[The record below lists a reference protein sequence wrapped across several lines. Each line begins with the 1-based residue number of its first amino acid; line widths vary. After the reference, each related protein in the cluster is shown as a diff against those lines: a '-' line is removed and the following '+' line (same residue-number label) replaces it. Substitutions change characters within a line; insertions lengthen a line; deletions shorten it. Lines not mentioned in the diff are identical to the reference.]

1 MVALDKPSEF
11 PVCSRKVSEKLSAP
25 LSGRPSG
32 VTPTKTRVTR
42 NDVARLARVVPS
54 TVSYVINNG
63 PRSVSLEARERVLK
77 AIAKLGYHPS
87 DVARSL
93 RTQRTQTIGLVIPDI
108 TNPYYGEMT
117 QAIEEVSFQHGYT
130 VILAHSSH
138 LPERELRYSHVLR
151 SKQVDGVIFLP
162 VTSDLEPIYFLDRAG
177 IQLVI
182 LERVVPGYACIVSDE
197 HYGGYLATRHLLGMG
212 HRKSGCIVLAGDS
225 TSSVARVEG
234 YSAALAEAGIP
245 LARECVV
252 ESDYG
257 YAAGELAAHHFLEL
271 PDRPT
276 AVVAHNDLIAIGAM
290 KAFMKAGLKVPGDVS
305 VIGFDDIAAAS
316 YVQPPL
322 TTIAGRKRQ
331 MGRAAIEMLLNLLKA
346 GESVFPGTMKL
357 PVDLIVRESTG
368 PPV

>member
-1 MVALDKPSEF
+1 M
-11 PVCSRKVSEKLSAP
+11 SAP
-25 LSGRPSG
+25 QSGRTGG
-32 VTPTKTRVTR
+32 VAPATKARVTR

-63 PRSVSLEARERVLK
+63 PRPVSIEARERVLK

-117 QAIEEVSFQHGYT
+117 QAIEEVSFQRGYT

-162 VTSDLEPIYFLDRAG
+162 VTSDLEPIYFLERAG

-182 LERVVPGYACIVSDE
+182 LERVVPGYPCIVSDE
-197 HYGGYLATRHLLGMG
+197 HYGGYLAARHLLGMG
-212 HRKSGCIVLAGDS
+212 HRRIGCIVLAGDS

-234 YSAALAEAGIP
+234 YGAALAEAGIP
-245 LARECVV
+245 LNRDWVV

-257 YAAGELAAHHFLEL
+257 YAAGELAARHFLEL
-271 PDRPT
+271 PERPT

-290 KAFMKAGLKVPGDVS
+290 KTFVLAGLRIPGDIS

-316 YVQPPL
+316 YVQPSL
-322 TTIAGRKRQ
+322 TTIACRKSQ
-331 MGRAAIEMLLNLLKA
+331 MGRAAIEMLLSLLNSS
-346 GESVFPGTMKL
+346 ENVLPGTTKL
-357 PVDLIVRESTG
+357 PMDLIVRESTG
-368 PPV
+368 PPS